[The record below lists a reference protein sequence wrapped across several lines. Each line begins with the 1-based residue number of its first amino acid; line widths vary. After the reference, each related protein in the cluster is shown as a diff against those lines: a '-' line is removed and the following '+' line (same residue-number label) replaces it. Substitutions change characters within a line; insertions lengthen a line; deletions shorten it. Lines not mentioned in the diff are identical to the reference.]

1 MGAAKRTLELDYDY
15 HFYLLGIRSDLT
27 GYHLAYFLN
36 RDLKIGLRRSSRDL
50 LLEGLKGAEPTC
62 YTYFEFEELDMER
75 DWFLAV
81 NRGSQLM
88 PAFDQGLFSG
98 QEEAYRTSFLLP
110 ELKDFDYLLV
120 VHGLMGPAQEERL
133 KLVVRKASGV
143 LASKSVD
150 PEQLKHRDHL
160 LFLDQ

>member
-110 ELKDFDYLLV
+110 GTEGFRLFV
-120 VHGLMGPAQEERL
+120 GGTRINGTRSGRAAQISGPEGERG
-133 KLVVRKASGV
+133 AG
-143 LASKSVD
+143 
-150 PEQLKHRDHL
+150 EQKC
-160 LFLDQ
+160 